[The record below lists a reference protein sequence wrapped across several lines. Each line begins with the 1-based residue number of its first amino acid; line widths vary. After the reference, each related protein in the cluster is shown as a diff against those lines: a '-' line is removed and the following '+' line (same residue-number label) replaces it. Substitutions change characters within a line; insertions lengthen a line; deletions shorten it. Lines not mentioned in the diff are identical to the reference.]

1 MRAPAADYRNLWEA
15 PAFPHGSFTRAR
27 LAANRKPP
35 MADSIKAQQASGQ
48 GNRFQ
53 TPDQSRAGSSPATSV
68 SQDNAAQRTLK
79 TDIPARLDRLPWSRF
94 HLLVVLALG
103 ITWVLD
109 GLEVTIVGAIGP
121 VLQNSQTLGLSA
133 AEIGGAASAYVSGAV
148 IGALVFGWLTDRRGR
163 RLVFYVTLAV
173 YLAGVLAT
181 ATSWDALSFAA
192 FRAITGFGIGGEYAA
207 INSAIDELIPARYR
221 GRIDLMVNGSF
232 WLGAAAG
239 SGAAVVLLD
248 PNLFAADTGWRLS
261 FAIGGVLGFGI
272 LLMRRHVPESPRWL
286 VTHGHS
292 HTAEA
297 TVGDIE
303 ARVHAETGRELDRP
317 QKVLEVHPRTSF
329 GLGLIFKAMLG
340 KYRNRSILALTLM
353 IAQSFL
359 FNAVYFSYGL
369 VLNRFEQVDP
379 HRTGLYLLL
388 LCVSNF
394 MGPLLLG
401 SLFDTVGRRKMITG
415 TFAISGVLLIAT
427 AIAFGMGALTA
438 WTQTLAWMAIFFF
451 ASAAASSAYL
461 TASEIFPLE
470 TRALAIA
477 IFYALGTSVGA
488 TAPLLFGYLL
498 ESDSRWPLAGGYLL
512 AALLMLIAALVEA
525 KLGIDAEMRSLEDIA
540 DPLSGAHAAQ

>member
-1 MRAPAADYRNLWEA
+1 
-15 PAFPHGSFTRAR
+15 
-27 LAANRKPP
+27 

-48 GNRFQ
+48 GEHFQ
-53 TPDQSRAGSSPATSV
+53 ASQRNPSPPSPTASV
-68 SQDNAAQRTLK
+68 SHVIGEQRALK

-94 HLLVVLALG
+94 HLLIVFALG
-103 ITWVLD
+103 ITWILD

-121 VLQNSQTLGLSA
+121 VLQHPQTLGLSA
-133 AEIGGAASAYVSGAV
+133 TEIGGAASAYVSGAV
-148 IGALVFGWLTDRRGR
+148 IGALVFGWLTDRHGR
-163 RLVFYVTLAV
+163 RLIFYVTLVV
-173 YLAGVLAT
+173 YLAGVFAT

-221 GRIDLMVNGSF
+221 GRIDLIVNGSF

-239 SGAAVVLLD
+239 SGAALLLLD
-248 PNLFAADTGWRLS
+248 PNLLGADTGWRLS
-261 FAIGGVLGFGI
+261 FAIGGVLGLGI

-286 VTHGHS
+286 VTHGHAR
-292 HTAEA
+292 TAEA

-303 ARVHAETGRELDRP
+303 ARVRTETGRELDQP
-317 QKVLEVHPRTSF
+317 QKFLEVHPRASF
-329 GLGLIFKAMLG
+329 GLGLIFSAMFG
-340 KYRNRSILALTLM
+340 NYRSRSILALTLM
-353 IAQSFL
+353 VAQSFL

-369 VLNRFEQVDP
+369 VLNRFEQVEA

-401 SLFDTVGRRKMITG
+401 SLFDTLGRRAMIAG
-415 TFAISGVLLIAT
+415 TYAISGVLLVAT
-427 AIAFGMGALTA
+427 AFAFGFGLLTA
-438 WTQTLAWMAIFFF
+438 WTQTLAWMGIFFF

-488 TAPLLFGYLL
+488 CAPLLFGFLL
-498 ESDSRWPLAGGYLL
+498 ESDSPWPLAGGYLL
-512 AALLMLIAALVEA
+512 AAVLMLIAALAEA

-540 DPLSGAHAAQ
+540 DPLSGARSM